1 MCVSYFPGPVME
13 GFVPYIFFFYV
24 LHIERKTIV
33 DTRALDSA
41 PMQRDPSTQRVTALP
56 PARRPEAL
64 VDG

>member
-1 MCVSYFPGPVME
+1 ME

-41 PMQRDPSTQRVTALP
+41 PMQKDPSTQRVTALP